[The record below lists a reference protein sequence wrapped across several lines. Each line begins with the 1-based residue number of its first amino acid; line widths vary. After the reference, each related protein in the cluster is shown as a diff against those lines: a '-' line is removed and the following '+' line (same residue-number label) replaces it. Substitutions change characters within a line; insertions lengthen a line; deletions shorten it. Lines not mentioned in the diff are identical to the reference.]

1 MMQYYKAR
9 PMYIIPVFCSI
20 LICLVLLSPATAV
33 GQEKIRLDASAP
45 QKVTLTVGKSVII
58 ESPAAIKKF
67 ALAAPEYADATV
79 LSPRQIYLI
88 GKVPGATNATLW
100 GVDGKISAM
109 LDIEIMPDVSRLKEK
124 IHEMLPNE
132 KDVKVTASHDA
143 LVLSGTVS
151 NTSNLSQI
159 VALANAYA
167 PRDKDGKSKVMNLL
181 EVGGVHQV
189 MLEVRVSEMSRS
201 LMRRLGV
208 NFAYISEGGQ
218 TFGISLLRNL
228 TALPTGGWPGN
239 PITATTNI
247 NAIFRFLGGG
257 ATWTTFIDAL
267 KEEGLTK
274 VLAEPTLITM
284 SGRTANFLA
293 GGEYPIPVPQAGS
306 GNATTITIEY
316 KTFGV
321 GLNFTPTV
329 LNNNKISMEVK
340 PEVSE
345 LDFTNA
351 VQISGYVVPSITTR
365 RVATTIEL
373 ADGQSFAIAGLLK
386 EDLREVVS
394 KFPVLGEIPILGVLF
409 RSTSYQK
416 NETELVIIVT
426 PHLVK
431 PVDMAKQTLPTDAF
445 VEPNEFEFYLL
456 GSLEGRGEPSKSKGA
471 AAPPRSDK
479 GGLEGDFGH
488 IAPK

>member
-1 MMQYYKAR
+1 MMAFTNIR
-9 PMYIIPVFCSI
+9 PRAIVSFLSSI
-20 LICLVLLSPATAV
+20 LFCLVLSSPATAV
-33 GQEKIRLDASAP
+33 AQEKIRLDASAP
-45 QKVTLTVGKSVII
+45 QKVTLTVGKSVIL
-58 ESPAAIKKF
+58 ESPVAIKKF
-67 ALAAPEYADATV
+67 ALAAPEYADVTV

-109 LDIEIMPDVSRLKEK
+109 LDIEIMPDVSRLKDK

-132 KDVKVTASHDA
+132 KDIKVTASHDA
-143 LVLSGTVS
+143 LVLAGTVS
-151 NTSNLSQI
+151 NTSNLSQV

-167 PRDKDGKSKVMNLL
+167 PQDKDKKGKVMNLL

-293 GGEYPIPVPQAGS
+293 GGEYPIPVPQG
-306 GNATTITIEY
+306 GTTNTVTIEY

-351 VQISGYVVPSITTR
+351 VQISGYVVPSVTTR

-386 EDLREVVS
+386 EDLREVVT

-456 GSLEGRGEPSKSKGA
+456 GSLEGRGEPAKSKGA